1 MAAAMHPMMPLRNR
15 QGITLFELLV
25 AVLLLGLVS
34 TMIYSM
40 FDVSIRF
47 SSKGE
52 KRLEEMAREQGLLE
66 LIGHQVNDAWHDVK
80 MRRIRAVKKGD
91 TFQLY
96 TRFPLLH
103 RDAGLVLAIYRYD
116 EEDHALYYTEKRDFY
131 NADYTPDFVPDL
143 DEMRLLGRFTR
154 PLTLAYATGSD
165 TVTVGF
171 GDDHYQ
177 FVPRCHLE
185 EVAVEGLI

>member
-1 MAAAMHPMMPLRNR
+1 MTPLRNR

-40 FDVSIRF
+40 FDVSLRF

-52 KRLEEMAREQGLLE
+52 KRLEELAREQGLLE

-80 MRRIRAVKKGD
+80 ARRIRATKKGD
-91 TFQLY
+91 TLQLY
-96 TRFPLLH
+96 TRFPLLY

-116 EEDHALYYTEKRDFY
+116 EADHALYYTEKRDFY
-131 NADYTPDFVPDL
+131 HADYTPDFVPDL
-143 DEMRLLGRFTR
+143 ADMRLLARFNQ

-165 TVTVGF
+165 VVTVGF